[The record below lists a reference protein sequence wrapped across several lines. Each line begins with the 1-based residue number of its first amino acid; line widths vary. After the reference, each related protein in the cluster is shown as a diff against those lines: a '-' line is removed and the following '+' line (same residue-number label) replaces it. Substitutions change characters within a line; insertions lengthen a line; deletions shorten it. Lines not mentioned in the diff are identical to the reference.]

1 MHSKLRLT
9 VPLTCDECSLVN
21 LRISIRKRKFFE
33 LYQAIW
39 KENFTQRGRLFFETR
54 KASKITDKILIL
66 NGKEMREKY
75 LKLIVRWRLNTLT
88 SIIFI
93 RGSIPKYAQSW
104 DKGRQIK
111 FIGVSLPL

>member
-1 MHSKLRLT
+1 MFTRKSENFNSKK
-9 VPLTCDECSLVN
+9 EN
-21 LRISIRKRKFFE
+21 FE

-93 RGSIPKYAQSW
+93 RGSIPDYAQSW
-104 DKGRQIK
+104 DKRRQIK